1 MNKATSLLGNVVC
14 TVGPKL
20 VRYASSTREAGSFSR
35 KVAVLGASGGI
46 GQPLSLLLKLSPLI
60 SDLSLYDIQHTK
72 GVGAD
77 LSHIETRA
85 KVKAYVGQEQLG
97 DALKGMELVIIP
109 AGVPRKPGMTRD
121 DLFNTNATIVA
132 DLISSCAKNCPR
144 ALIAIIANPVNST
157 VPIACEIM
165 KHHGV
170 FDEKKVVGV
179 TTLDVVRSATFVAE
193 AKGLDPTR
201 VFVPVIGG
209 HAGNSIIPLLSQVSP
224 PVSFSKQELESLTK
238 RIQNAGTEVV
248 EAKAGTGSATLS
260 MAHAGA
266 RFAFSVLEAL
276 SGKEGVVECGYI
288 SSQETEFRYF
298 ATPLLFG
305 RNGVER
311 SHGIGKLSEYET
323 KLIGDAKSELTS
335 NIKKGEEFAKAY
347 LQKQSK

>member
-1 MNKATSLLGNVVC
+1 MNKTPALL
-14 TVGPKL
+14 TLISSIAPKL
-20 VRYASSTREAGSFSR
+20 IRHGSTPSASTFAK

-85 KVKAYVGQEQLG
+85 KVKAYVGKDELA
-97 DALKGMELVIIP
+97 DALKGMDLVVIP

-132 DLISSCAKNCPR
+132 DLVTACAKNCPR
-144 ALIAIIANPVNST
+144 AIIAIIANPVNST
-157 VPIACEIM
+157 VPIASEIM
-165 KHHGV
+165 KAYNV
-170 FDEKKVVGV
+170 YDEKKIIGV
-179 TTLDVVRSATFVAE
+179 TTLDVVRAATFVAE

-209 HAGNSIIPLLSQVSP
+209 HSGNTIIPLLSQVSP
-224 PVSFSKQELESLTK
+224 PVSFSQQELDSLTN

-248 EAKAGTGSATLS
+248 EAKAGAGSATLS

-266 RFAFSVLEAL
+266 RFSFSILEAL
-276 SGKEGVVECGYI
+276 NGKEGVVECGFI
-288 SSQETEFRYF
+288 SSQETEFKYF
-298 ATPLLFG
+298 ATPLLFS
-305 RNGVER
+305 RNGVEK
-311 SHGIGKLSEYET
+311 SMGVGKLSEYET
-323 KLIGDAKSELTS
+323 KLIEKAKKELNG
-335 NIKKGEEFAKAY
+335 NIQNGVEFAKKY
-347 LQKQSK
+347 LTKSK

>member
-1 MNKATSLLGNVVC
+1 MNKTATLCTSLISSIA
-14 TVGPKL
+14 PKYI
-20 VRYASSTREAGSFSR
+20 RYASTGSGVTHAK

-85 KVKAYVGQEQLG
+85 KVKAYVGKDELA
-97 DALKGMELVIIP
+97 DALKGMDLVVIP

-132 DLISSCAKNCPR
+132 DLVSACAKNCPR
-144 ALIAIIANPVNST
+144 AIIAIIANPVNST
-157 VPIACEIM
+157 VPIASEIM
-165 KHHGV
+165 KAHNV
-170 FDEKKVVGV
+170 YDEKKIVGV
-179 TTLDVVRSATFVAE
+179 TTLDVVRAATFVAE

-209 HAGNSIIPLLSQVSP
+209 HSGNTIIPLLSQVSP
-224 PVSFSKQELESLTK
+224 PVSFSQQELDSLTT

-248 EAKAGTGSATLS
+248 DAKAGAGSATLS

-266 RFAFSVLEAL
+266 RFSFSILEAL
-276 SGKEGVVECGYI
+276 NGKEGVVECGFI
-288 SSQETEFRYF
+288 ASQETEFKYF
-298 ATPLLFG
+298 ATPLLFS
-305 RNGVER
+305 RNGVEK
-311 SHGIGKLSEYET
+311 SMGVGKLSEYET
-323 KLIGDAKSELTS
+323 KLIEKAKKELNG
-335 NIKKGEEFAKAY
+335 NIQNGIEFAKQY
-347 LQKQSK
+347 LAKSK